1 MPGAIDKQGQHF
13 DQIPKRRKPMK
24 PMNIMLILLFGL
36 ILAACGSGGTTEPDQ
51 NTADLSTQE
60 QAELVASALSAQQG
74 GVEDDITTATQAAT
88 GASAQRLQ
96 LQDTLGYTISVNVDF
111 YDEWDNLQDTYDPD
125 TTDRIDYQSL
135 IQGRI
140 TNGTGFFRELS
151 IDNRSDF
158 SVRQIL
164 TGIAWING
172 THTNH
177 SSYDRTQPLTQADVH
192 YQLDCELILT
202 DITVDLDAAD
212 TFPES
217 GTIEG
222 TIAGSY
228 QRVAPTWQ
236 QTSQFNFHFV
246 ATYLGDNTAE
256 VEFDDGTIFAVH
268 LGSGT
273 VENLE

>member
-1 MPGAIDKQGQHF
+1 
-13 DQIPKRRKPMK
+13 MK
-24 PMNIMLILLFGL
+24 PTKIMFILLFGL
-36 ILAACGSGGTTEPDQ
+36 FLTACGGGGATEPEQ

-60 QAELVASALSAQQG
+60 QAELVASSLSAQQG
-74 GVEDDITTATQAAT
+74 GLEDDITTATEAAT
-88 GASAQRLQ
+88 GSQAQRAQ
-96 LQDTLGYTISVNVDF
+96 LQAASVGYTISINVDF
-111 YDEWDNLQDTYDPD
+111 YDEWDNSQDVYDPD

-135 IQGRI
+135 IQGHI

-164 TGIAWING
+164 SGIAWING

-177 SSYDRTQPLTQADVH
+177 SSYDRTQQITGADVH

-202 DITVDLDAAD
+202 DVTVDLDAAD

-222 TIAGSY
+222 TVAGAY
-228 QRVAPTWQ
+228 QRVAPNWQ
-236 QTSQFNFHFV
+236 RTSQFSFHFI

-256 VEFDDGTIFAVH
+256 VELDDGTVFTVH
-268 LGSGT
+268 LESGA
-273 VENLE
+273 VQGIE

>member
-1 MPGAIDKQGQHF
+1 
-13 DQIPKRRKPMK
+13 MK
-24 PMNIMLILLFGL
+24 PIKIMLILMFGM
-36 ILAACGSGGTTEPDQ
+36 ILTACGGNGNTEPAQ

-60 QAELVASALSAQQG
+60 QAELVATALSSQQG
-74 GVEDDITTATQAAT
+74 GVEDDITTATEEAKGTQT
-88 GASAQRLQ
+88 RRSQPR
-96 LQDTLGYTISVNVDF
+96 TTSLGYTISVTVDF
-111 YDEWDNLQDTYDPD
+111 YDELDNPQDAYDPD

-135 IQGRI
+135 IQGNI
-140 TNGTGFFRELS
+140 TNGTGYFRELS

-164 TGIAWING
+164 SGIAWING

-177 SSYDRTQPLTQADVH
+177 SSYDRTQVLTNADVH

-202 DITVDLDAAD
+202 DVTVDLDASD
-212 TFPES
+212 SFPES

-222 TIAGSY
+222 TISGEY
-228 QRVAPTWQ
+228 QRVAPNWQ
-236 QTSQFNFHFV
+236 KNNQFNFHFI

-256 VEFDDGTIFAVH
+256 IEFDDGTTFTVH
-268 LGSGT
+268 LENGT

>member
-1 MPGAIDKQGQHF
+1 
-13 DQIPKRRKPMK
+13 MK
-24 PMNIMLILLFGL
+24 PIKIMLVLMFGL
-36 ILAACGSGGTTEPDQ
+36 IMTACSGGGTSNPAPD
-51 NTADLSTQE
+51 TADLSTQE

-74 GVEDDITTATQAAT
+74 GVEDDIHTATQAAA

-96 LQDTLGYTISVNVDF
+96 QQATLGYSISVSVDF
-111 YDEWDNLQDTYDPD
+111 YDEFDNLQVTYDPE

-135 IQGRI
+135 IQGQI

-192 YQLDCELILT
+192 YQLDCELTLT
-202 DITVDLDAAD
+202 DVTVDLDAAD

-222 TIAGSY
+222 SVTGSY
-228 QRVAPTWQ
+228 ERVAPAWQ
-236 QTSQFNFHFV
+236 ETRQFNFHFI

-256 VEFDDGTIFAVH
+256 VELADGTVFTVH

>member
-1 MPGAIDKQGQHF
+1 
-13 DQIPKRRKPMK
+13 MK
-24 PMNIMLILLFGL
+24 PMNIILILMFGL
-36 ILAACGSGGTTEPDQ
+36 VLTACGGGATTETDQ
-51 NTADLSTQE
+51 NTGDLSAQE
-60 QAELVASALSAQQG
+60 QAQLVATALSAEQG
-74 GVEDDITTATQAAT
+74 GVEDDIATATQAAT
-88 GASAQRLQ
+88 NSLQQQSQTRNAS
-96 LQDTLGYTISVNVDF
+96 LGYTISVNIDF
-111 YDEWDNLQDTYDPD
+111 YDDQDNLQQAYDPE

-135 IQGRI
+135 IQGQI

-164 TGIAWING
+164 SRIVWING

-177 SSYDRTQPLTQADVH
+177 SSYDRTQPLTHADVH

-202 DITVDLDAAD
+202 DVTVDLDASD

-222 TIAGSY
+222 AITGSY
-228 QRVAPTWQ
+228 ERVAPTWHQ
-236 QTSQFNFHFV
+236 NSQFNFHFI

-256 VEFDDGTIFAVH
+256 VELGDGTIFIVR
-268 LGSGT
+268 LDSG
-273 VENLE
+273 VVQNLE

>member
-1 MPGAIDKQGQHF
+1 
-13 DQIPKRRKPMK
+13 MK
-24 PMNIMLILLFGL
+24 PMNIMLILIFGL
-36 ILAACGSGGTTEPDQ
+36 ILTACGGGGATEPDQ
-51 NTADLSTQE
+51 TTADLSTQE
-60 QAELVASALSAQQG
+60 RAELVAAALSAQQG
-74 GVEDDITTATQAAT
+74 GVEDDINTATATAT
-88 GASAQRLQ
+88 GAAAQSSQARAAS
-96 LQDTLGYTISVNVDF
+96 LGFTISVNVDF
-111 YDEWDNLQDTYDPD
+111 YDELDNLQGTYDPE

-151 IDNRSDF
+151 IDNQSDF

-164 TGIAWING
+164 SGIAWING

-177 SSYDRTQPLTQADVH
+177 SSYDRTQPLTNANVH

-202 DITVDLDAAD
+202 DVTVDLDAAD

-222 TIAGSY
+222 TLAGAY
-228 QRVAPTWQ
+228 ERVAPNWQ
-236 QTSQFNFHFV
+236 QTSQFNFHFI

-256 VEFDDGTIFAVH
+256 VELADGTRFTVH
-268 LGSGT
+268 LETGT
-273 VENLE
+273 VQNLD

>member
-1 MPGAIDKQGQHF
+1 M
-13 DQIPKRRKPMK
+13 KPMK
-24 PMNIMLILLFGL
+24 IMLVLMLGL
-36 ILAACGSGGTTEPDQ
+36 MMTACGGSGSTEPAQ
-51 NTADLSTQE
+51 NTADLTTQE

-74 GVEDDITTATQAAT
+74 GVEDDISTATRAAT
-88 GASAQRLQ
+88 GASGQSVQSQAA
-96 LQDTLGYTISVNVDF
+96 LGYAISVNVDF
-111 YDEWDNLQDTYDPD
+111 YDELDNLQVAYDPE

-177 SSYDRTQPLTQADVH
+177 SSYDRTQVLTQADVH

-202 DITVDLDAAD
+202 DVTVDMDAAD

-222 TIAGSY
+222 TVAGSY
-228 QRVAPTWQ
+228 ERVAPTWQ
-236 QTSQFNFHFV
+236 QTSSFNFHFI

-256 VEFDDGTIFAVH
+256 VELGDGTVFTVH
-268 LGSGT
+268 LESGT

>member
-1 MPGAIDKQGQHF
+1 M
-13 DQIPKRRKPMK
+13 KPMK
-24 PMNIMLILLFGL
+24 IMLILIVGIMLT
-36 ILAACGSGGTTEPDQ
+36 ACGDGATTEPGQD
-51 NTADLSTQE
+51 TADLSSQE
-60 QAELVASALSAQQG
+60 QAELVATALSSRQG
-74 GVEDDITTATQAAT
+74 GVEDDIITATEAAT
-88 GASAQRLQ
+88 GTSAQRSQ
-96 LQDTLGYTISVNVDF
+96 SSTASLGYSISVNIDF
-111 YDEWDNLQDTYDPD
+111 YDEFDNLQNAYDPD

-158 SVRQIL
+158 SVRQIQS
-164 TGIAWING
+164 GIAWING
-172 THTNH
+172 SHTNH
-177 SSYDRTQPLTQADVH
+177 SAYDRTQPLTRADVH

-202 DITVDLDAAD
+202 DVTVDLDAAD

-222 TIAGSY
+222 TVAGSY
-228 QRVAPTWQ
+228 QRVAPNWQ
-236 QTSQFNFHFV
+236 QTSQFNFHFI

-256 VEFDDGTIFAVH
+256 VELTDGTTFTVH
-268 LGSGT
+268 LGSGA

>member
-1 MPGAIDKQGQHF
+1 
-13 DQIPKRRKPMK
+13 MK
-24 PMNIMLILLFGL
+24 AMKLMLILMFGL
-36 ILAACGSGGTTEPDQ
+36 MLTACGGGGTADQDQ

-60 QAELVASALSAQQG
+60 QAELVATALSAQQG
-74 GVEDDITTATQAAT
+74 GVEDDIITATDAAT
-88 GASAQRLQ
+88 GTSAQRSQ
-96 LQDTLGYTISVNVDF
+96 SRAASLGYTISVNIDF
-111 YDEWDNLQDTYDPD
+111 YDALDNLQNVYDPA
-125 TTDRIDYQSL
+125 TTDRIDYHSL

-164 TGIAWING
+164 SRLAWING

-177 SSYDRTQPLTQADVH
+177 SSYDRTQPLTQAEVH

-202 DITVDLDAAD
+202 DVTVDLDAAD

-222 TIAGSY
+222 TLSGSY
-228 QRVAPTWQ
+228 QRVAPNWQ
-236 QTSQFNFHFV
+236 QTSQFRFYFF
-246 ATYLGDNTAE
+246 ATYVGNNTAE
-256 VEFDDGTIFAVH
+256 VELADGTVFTVH
-268 LGSGT
+268 LQTGT
-273 VENLE
+273 VQNLE

>member
-1 MPGAIDKQGQHF
+1 
-13 DQIPKRRKPMK
+13 MK
-24 PMNIMLILLFGL
+24 PMRIMLVLMFGL
-36 ILAACGSGGTTEPDQ
+36 MMTACGGGNTTEPDQ

-74 GVEDDITTATQAAT
+74 GVEDDISTATQAAA

-96 LQDTLGYTISVNVDF
+96 MQASLGYSISVNVDF
-111 YDEWDNLQDTYDPD
+111 YDEFDNLQDVYDPE

-135 IQGRI
+135 IQGQI

-177 SSYDRTQPLTQADVH
+177 SSYDRTQVLTQADVH

-202 DITVDLDAAD
+202 DVTVDLDAAD

-222 TIAGSY
+222 TVAGSY
-228 QRVAPTWQ
+228 ERVAPTWR
-236 QTSQFNFHFV
+236 QTSQFNFHFI

-256 VEFDDGTIFAVH
+256 VELGDGTIFTVH
-268 LGSGT
+268 LESGT